1 MESLGGNK
9 GRNVTTITLFLML
22 SVAGWQTIDFNGLF
36 TFRLPD
42 GFEKRAETKPDDLR
56 AEYQKSQTKLVVIW
70 GHTESATY
78 DKRRQDWMH
87 DYRES
92 VTRIRGL
99 RANIRRYSQG
109 YDSKRAYRAELN
121 LGNWD
126 KGEVQLYMRMETDDA
141 AMLDVAEQIFNSI
154 RLPLPSPERSSR
166 P

>member
-1 MESLGGNK
+1 
-9 GRNVTTITLFLML
+9 ML
-22 SVAGWQTIDFNGLF
+22 SIAGWQTIDFNGLF

-42 GFEKRAETKPDDLR
+42 GFEKRAETNPDDLR
-56 AEYQKSQTKLVVIW
+56 AEYQKSHTKLVVIW
-70 GHTESATY
+70 GHTESPAY
-78 DKRRQDWMH
+78 DKRRQNWMH

-99 RANIRRYSQG
+99 RASIRRYSQG
-109 YDSKRAYRAELN
+109 NDSKRAYRAELN

-154 RLPLPSPERSSR
+154 SLPLPSPERSLR